1 MRQKNT
7 EKSYPFVLK
16 GINTELIDQKFGF
29 TLVSNLNLEKIP
41 LNITKIA
48 DLSTNKN
55 VSECI
60 SFIDEAKKSHKC
72 NISMIDF
79 STMKEMSNDFNFS
92 CYDCF
97 WCKCPIPENVI
108 AIGCPLKYV
117 PNQAIKRY
125 YSEISKDTYTIK
137 ENITVNKFNTLSNC
151 IDEHKDEHKDDQE
164 EKEPKQEPS
173 TEELAIQNPKKL
185 EISNK
190 NYYLTDGIFCSFNC
204 CMAYINYQKSGKN
217 SSMYNLSEMLLLKI
231 YSEIHPTIKIPIID
245 EAPHWR
251 QLKKFGGEM
260 TIEEFRASF
269 NKMEYKQHGFI
280 TEFPTFK
287 SIGVMFE
294 ENLKF

>member
-1 MRQKNT
+1 MRQKNN
-7 EKSYPFVLK
+7 EKSFPFVLK

-29 TLVSNLNLEKIP
+29 TLVSNLNIEKMP
-41 LNITKIA
+41 LNITKII
-48 DLSTNKN
+48 DLSINKN

-79 STMKEMSNDFNFS
+79 TSMKEMSNDFNFS

-97 WCKCPIPENVI
+97 WCKYPIPENVI
-108 AIGCPLKYV
+108 AIGCPLKYI

-137 ENITVNKFNTLSNC
+137 ENITVNKFKTLSNY
-151 IDEHKDEHKDDQE
+151 IEEQNE
-164 EKEPKQEPS
+164 EKEDLNIP
-173 TEELAIQNPKKL
+173 NPKKL

-204 CMAYINYQKSGKN
+204 CMAFVNYQKSGKN

-231 YSEIHPTIKIPIID
+231 YSEIHPSIKTPLID

-251 QLKKFGGEM
+251 QLKKFGGDM
-260 TIEEFRASF
+260 TIEEFRSSF

-280 TEFPTFK
+280 TDFPTFK

>member
-29 TLVSNLNLEKIP
+29 TLISNLNVDKTP
-41 LNITKIA
+41 LNITKIV
-48 DLSTNKN
+48 DLSTSKN

-72 NISMIDF
+72 NISMVDF
-79 STMKEMSNDFNFS
+79 RTMKEMPNDFNYG

-97 WCKCPIPENVI
+97 WCKSSIPENVI

-137 ENITVNKFNTLSNC
+137 ENITVNKFINLSKQE
-151 IDEHKDEHKDDQE
+151 DEKEETKDEQE
-164 EKEPKQEPS
+164 TTS
-173 TEELAIQNPKKL
+173 PKKL

-190 NYYLTDGIFCSFNC
+190 NYYLTDGVFCSFNC
-204 CMAYINYQKSGKN
+204 CMAFIKDEKSGKN

-231 YSEIHPTIKIPIID
+231 YSEINPSVKYPLID

-251 QLKKFGGEM
+251 QLKKFGGDM
-260 TIEEFRASF
+260 TIEEFRTSF
-269 NKMEYKQHGFI
+269 NKIEYKQHGFI
-280 TEFPTFK
+280 TDFPTFK

>member
-29 TLVSNLNLEKIP
+29 TLISNLNVDKTP
-41 LNITKIA
+41 LNITKIV
-48 DLSTNKN
+48 DLSTSKN

-72 NISMIDF
+72 NISMVDF
-79 STMKEMSNDFNFS
+79 RTMKEMPNDFNYG

-97 WCKCPIPENVI
+97 WCKSSIPENVI

-137 ENITVNKFNTLSNC
+137 ENITVNKFINLSNKE
-151 IDEHKDEHKDDQE
+151 DEKEETKDEQE
-164 EKEPKQEPS
+164 TTS
-173 TEELAIQNPKKL
+173 PKKL

-190 NYYLTDGIFCSFNC
+190 NYYLTDGVFCSFNC
-204 CMAYINYQKSGKN
+204 CMAFIKDEKSGKN

-231 YSEIHPTIKIPIID
+231 YSEINPSVKYPLID

-251 QLKKFGGEM
+251 QLKKFGGDM
-260 TIEEFRASF
+260 TIEEFRTSF
-269 NKMEYKQHGFI
+269 NKIEYKQHGFI
-280 TEFPTFK
+280 TDFPTFK

>member
-29 TLVSNLNLEKIP
+29 TLISNLNTDKTP
-41 LNITKIA
+41 LNITKII
-48 DLSTNKN
+48 DLSINKN
-55 VSECI
+55 ISDCI
-60 SFIDEAKKSHKC
+60 SFIDEGKKSHKC

-79 STMKEMSNDFNFS
+79 RTMKEMPNDFNYN

-137 ENITVNKFNTLSNC
+137 ENITVNKFITLSN
-151 IDEHKDEHKDDQE
+151 QE
-164 EKEPKQEPS
+164 IKQEINQELTQDELKSEDPELS
-173 TEELAIQNPKKL
+173 TLNIKKL
-185 EISNK
+185 EITNK

-204 CMAYINYQKSGKN
+204 CTAFIKDQKSGKN
-217 SSMYNLSEMLLLKI
+217 GSMYNLSEMLLLKI
-231 YSEIHPTIKIPIID
+231 YSEIHPSIKHPLID

-251 QLKKFGGEM
+251 QLKKFGGNM
-260 TIEEFRASF
+260 TIEEFRTSF
-269 NKMEYKQHGFI
+269 NKIEYKHHGFI

>member
-29 TLVSNLNLEKIP
+29 TLVSNLNADKTP
-41 LNITKIA
+41 LNNITKII
-48 DLSTNKN
+48 DLSINKN

-79 STMKEMSNDFNFS
+79 KTMKEMPNEFNYN

-137 ENITVNKFNTLSNC
+137 ENITVNKFKTLSN
-151 IDEHKDEHKDDQE
+151 QE
-164 EKEPKQEPS
+164 EIKQDELKED
-173 TEELAIQNPKKL
+173 ELKEDPELSSLNIKKL
-185 EISNK
+185 EITNK

-204 CMAYINYQKSGKN
+204 CLSFIKDQKSGKN
-217 SSMYNLSEMLLLKI
+217 GSMYNLSEMLLLKI
-231 YSEIHPTIKIPIID
+231 YSQIHPSIKHPLID
-245 EAPHWR
+245 EAPNWR
-251 QLKKFGGEM
+251 QLKKFGGNM

-269 NKMEYKQHGFI
+269 NKIEYKQHGFI

>member
-29 TLVSNLNLEKIP
+29 TLISNLNVDKTP
-41 LNITKIA
+41 LNITKIT
-48 DLSTNKN
+48 DLSINKN

-60 SFIDEAKKSHKC
+60 SFIDEGKKSRKC

-79 STMKEMSNDFNFS
+79 RNMKEMPNDFNYS

-97 WCKCPIPENVI
+97 WCKSSIPENVI

-137 ENITVNKFNTLSNC
+137 ENITVNKFISLSV
-151 IDEHKDEHKDDQE
+151 QE
-164 EKEPKQEPS
+164 ENEEGKEQEK
-173 TEELAIQNPKKL
+173 EQENILNPKKL
-185 EISNK
+185 EIANK

-204 CMAYINYQKSGKN
+204 CMAFIKDEKNGKN

-231 YSEIHPTIKIPIID
+231 YLEINPSIKYPTID
-245 EAPHWR
+245 DAPHWR
-251 QLKKFGGEM
+251 QLKKFGGNM
-260 TIEEFRASF
+260 TIEEFRSSF
-269 NKMEYKQHGFI
+269 NRIEYKQHGFI
-280 TEFPTFK
+280 MDFPTFK
-287 SIGVMFE
+287 SVGVMFE